1 MSLAQLM
8 NRDLKKIPLG
18 TTIQEAARIMGI
30 QRIGSL
36 LVEKDGHW
44 VGILTESDIV
54 RKAAAKGMDLKRET
68 VEAIISKPI
77 ITIEIGRTPQD
88 AFDMMGEVSVR
99 HLGVIDHGKMV
110 GLLSVRDLL
119 IHFKKQSEPR
129 MGVD

>member
-8 NRDLKKIPLG
+8 NRDLKKIPLE

-36 LVEKDGHW
+36 LVEKDGQW
-44 VGILTESDIV
+44 LGILTESDIV
-54 RKAAAKGMDLKRET
+54 RKAAAKGMDLKKET

>member
-36 LVEKDGHW
+36 LVEKDGQW
-44 VGILTESDIV
+44 LGILTESDIV
-54 RKAAAKGMDLKRET
+54 RKAAAKGMDLKKET

>member
-1 MSLAQLM
+1 M

-36 LVEKDGHW
+36 LVEKDGQW
-44 VGILTESDIV
+44 LGILTESDIV
-54 RKAAAKGMDLKRET
+54 RKAAAKGMDLKKET